1 MYRGAVEDLELPE
14 PVDIIVSEWMGY
26 FLLRESML
34 DSVRGRARA
43 LADRAEAPR
52 GGRLRTS
59 LSSQVLAARDRWL
72 KPGGVLFPSH
82 ATMYC
87 AAASRASER
96 RG

>member
-34 DSVRGRARA
+34 DSV
-43 LADRAEAPR
+43 L
-52 GGRLRTS
+52 
-59 LSSQVLAARDRWL
+59 VARDRWL